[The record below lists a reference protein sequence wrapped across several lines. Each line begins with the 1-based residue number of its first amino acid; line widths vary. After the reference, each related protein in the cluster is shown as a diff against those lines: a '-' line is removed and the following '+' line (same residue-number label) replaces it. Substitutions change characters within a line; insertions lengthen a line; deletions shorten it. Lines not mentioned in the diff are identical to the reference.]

1 MQSRRNFLRA
11 GTGAALLAT
20 LAGCSDESTATDDG
34 DTDDQSDSDDA
45 VTEIEPADWVY
56 DPASMDRDSITA
68 TLRDAEALFS
78 QDSFPNEE
86 AIRSNFTGGYD
97 GQLAV
102 EDVATGLEVGGT
114 HVLTGTFDAT
124 ALVEGLA
131 VSSAEAYGGFDVYAH
146 ESASRLFAVGD
157 GYLLKSEAS
166 SGYDLR
172 GELELLIDTYNGD
185 PDGFVDVDDD
195 YALVSD
201 ELGAGHVVHTS
212 GMTESA
218 AADADAKTVIANGES
233 FEIDGTETRLEWV
246 ELYKHADG
254 IDVERLESELTNVEE
269 IELNTIEQDG
279 RLLTVE
285 ITIPTEKFL

>member
-11 GTGAALLAT
+11 GTGAALLAA
-20 LAGCSDESTATDDG
+20 LAGCSDESTATDD
-34 DTDDQSDSDDA
+34 QSDSDDA
-45 VTEIEPADWVY
+45 VAEIESADWVY
-56 DPASMDRDSITA
+56 DPASMDRSSITA

-78 QDSFPNEE
+78 QESFPNEE
-86 AIRSNFTGGYD
+86 AIRSSFTGGYD

-157 GYLLKSEAS
+157 GYLLKSEA
-166 SGYDLR
+166 GTANGNDAR

-185 PDGFVDVDDD
+185 ADGFADGNDD
-195 YALVSD
+195 YARVSD

-212 GMTESA
+212 GKTESA

-254 IDVERLESELTNVEE
+254 IDVERLESELKNVED
-269 IELNTIEQDG
+269 IELNTILQDG